1 MALCSA
7 SVTIKVIVSF
17 FKKENQFTKIYMKF
31 PNIWGIYSKMDLK
44 YTKIS
49 KQRKTQNCFC
59 VVAADCYLKFCAN
72 IYHQKILSFL
82 TDTETYNQ
90 NIGPK
95 RHENDS

>member
-1 MALCSA
+1 MRNTLQN
-7 SVTIKVIVSF
+7 VP
-17 FKKENQFTKIYMKF
+17 KI
-31 PNIWGIYSKMDLK
+31 PQNIQSEG
-44 YTKIS
+44 
-49 KQRKTQNCFC
+49 FC
-59 VVAADCYLKFCAN
+59 LVAIDYYPKFCAN